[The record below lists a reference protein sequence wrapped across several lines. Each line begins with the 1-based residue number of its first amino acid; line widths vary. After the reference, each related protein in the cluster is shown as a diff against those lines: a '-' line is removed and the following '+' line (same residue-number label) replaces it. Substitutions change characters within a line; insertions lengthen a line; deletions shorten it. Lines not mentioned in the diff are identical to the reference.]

1 MVKITKESLPIHIKK
16 GHQLVF
22 SRQDLSAREADMFA
36 LMVAHMSPEDWDN
49 KTPEYTFS
57 AHQLSE
63 WLQIEPKHV
72 GYTLDPVAE
81 RLAKKTI
88 GIRTDTANNERE
100 FDHITL
106 FKRIYYKNRT
116 LTMIPND
123 ELRSEYIE
131 YKQGFALINTH
142 NYLALKKEYAK
153 RLYELL
159 SRFKSGGTSIHK
171 QSLDDLRGLFG
182 ILDERG
188 RLKDDKKSFKNNS
201 VLINRCIKSS
211 IEEIST
217 NSKTKKEILFLEG
230 NDGHK
235 GFNLIKRGRTIV
247 GIEFLY
253 RWIGDQ
259 PIEEMNQQ
267 AAYELIK
274 KLELKRLQSGV
285 ILDLDE
291 LKSLSAAYRVIG
303 DDEVVS
309 KIDHAIEQRL
319 IKGELLDSEQ
329 SDTHE
334 KEYQSIKEKIEE
346 LKKLSG
352 SPDY

>member
-1 MVKITKESLPIHIKK
+1 MVKIAKESLPAHIKK

-22 SRQDLSAREADMFA
+22 SQQDLTAREADMFA
-36 LMVAHMSPEDWDN
+36 LMVAHMNPEDWDTQ
-49 KTPEYTFS
+49 TPEYSFS

-63 WLQIEPKHV
+63 WLNIESKHV

-88 GIRTDTANNERE
+88 GIRSDTANNERE

-123 ELRSEYIE
+123 ELKSEYIK
-131 YKQGFALINTH
+131 YKQGFALINTL

-159 SRFKSGGTSIHK
+159 SRFKSGGTSIRK

-188 RLKDDKKSFKNNS
+188 RLKNDKKSFKNNS

-217 NSKTKKEILFLEG
+217 NPKTKKEIIFLDSD
-230 NDGHK
+230 DGHK
-235 GFNLIKRGRTIV
+235 GFNLIKQGRTIV

-259 PIEEMNQQ
+259 PIEDMNHQG
-267 AAYELIK
+267 ARELIK
-274 KLELKRLQSGV
+274 KLELKRLQTGYP
-285 ILDLDE
+285 LDIDE
-291 LKSLSAAYRVIG
+291 LKSLSMAYLVV
-303 DDEVVS
+303 DDEDMVS
-309 KIDHAIEQRL
+309 KIDRAIEQRL
-319 IKGELLDSEQ
+319 LTGNNLIENKTNDED
-329 SDTHE
+329 
-334 KEYQSIKEKIEE
+334 KEYQSLKNKIEE
-346 LKKLSG
+346 LKELNG

>member
-1 MVKITKESLPIHIKK
+1 MTKETLPIHIKK

-36 LMVAHMSPEDWDN
+36 LMVAHMSPEDWD
-49 KTPEYTFS
+49 KQTPEYTFS

-63 WLQIEPKHV
+63 WLNIEPKHV

-88 GIRTDTANNERE
+88 GIRTDTNSNERE

-217 NSKTKKEILFLEG
+217 NPKTKKEIIFLDG

-235 GFNLIKRGRTIV
+235 GFNLVKRGRTII

-259 PIEEMNQQ
+259 PIEEMNHQ
-267 AAYELIK
+267 AARKIIK
-274 KLELKRLQSGV
+274 ELELKRLQMGKV
-285 ILDLDE
+285 LEINE
-291 LKSLSAAYRVIG
+291 LKSLSMAYHIVG
-303 DDEVVS
+303 DEEVALS
-309 KIDHAIEQRL
+309 IEHAIEQRMT
-319 IKGELLDSEQ
+319 SE
-329 SDTHE
+329 SNPLESNADKE
-334 KEYQSIKEKIEE
+334 EEEYQSIKEKIEE
-346 LKKLSG
+346 LKKLNG
-352 SPDY
+352 SPSY

>member
-1 MVKITKESLPIHIKK
+1 MTNISKETLPIHIKK

-22 SRQDLSAREADMFA
+22 SRQDLTAREADMFA
-36 LMVAHMSPEDWDN
+36 LMVAHMNPEDWDSQ
-49 KTPEYTFS
+49 TPEYTFS

-63 WLQIEPKHV
+63 WLNIEPKHV

-88 GIRTDTANNERE
+88 GIRTDTTSNERE

-131 YKQGFALINTH
+131 YKQGFALINTL

-159 SRFKSGGTSIHK
+159 SRFKSGGMSIQK
-171 QSLDDLRGLFG
+171 QSLDELRGLFG

-188 RLKDDKKSFKNNS
+188 RLKDNKKSFKNNS

-217 NSKTKKEILFLEG
+217 NSKTKKEIIFLDSD
-230 NDGHK
+230 DGHK
-235 GFNLIKRGRTIV
+235 GFNLIKRGRSIV

-253 RWIGDQ
+253 RWIGGQ
-259 PIEEMNQQ
+259 PIEEMNHQG
-267 AAYELIK
+267 ARDIIK
-274 KLELKRLQSGV
+274 KLELKRLQTGIPLS
-285 ILDLDE
+285 ISE
-291 LKSLSAAYRVIG
+291 LKSLSMAYHMVG
-303 DDEVVS
+303 DEEMVS
-309 KIDHAIEQRL
+309 KIDTAIEQRL
-319 IKGELLDSEQ
+319 KAESSPNESKLNKENIK
-329 SDTHE
+329 
-334 KEYQSIKEKIEE
+334 YQKLKHKVEE
-346 LKKLSG
+346 LKKLNG
-352 SPDY
+352 SPEY

>member
-1 MVKITKESLPIHIKK
+1 MTKETLPIHIKK

-36 LMVAHMSPEDWDN
+36 LMVAHMSPEDWD
-49 KTPEYTFS
+49 KQTPEYTFS

-63 WLQIEPKHV
+63 WLNIEPKHV

-88 GIRTDTANNERE
+88 GIRTDTNSNERE

-217 NSKTKKEILFLEG
+217 NTKTKKEIIFLDG
-230 NDGHK
+230 HDGHK
-235 GFNLIKRGRTIV
+235 GFNLIKRGRTIT

-253 RWIGDQ
+253 KWIGDQ
-259 PIEEMNQQ
+259 PVEEMNHQ
-267 AAYELIK
+267 AARDTIK
-274 KLELKRLQSGV
+274 KLELKRLQMGTL
-285 ILDLDE
+285 LDINE
-291 LKSLSAAYRVIG
+291 LKLLSVAYSFVG
-303 DDEVVS
+303 DEDIAQS
-309 KIDHAIEQRL
+309 INHAIEQRIASGNGVL
-319 IKGELLDSEQ
+319 EQ
-329 SDTHE
+329 NTNKE
-334 KEYQSIKEKIEE
+334 EEEYQSIKEKIEE
-346 LKKLSG
+346 LKKLNG
-352 SPDY
+352 SPSY

>member
-1 MVKITKESLPIHIKK
+1 MAKIAKEALPIHIKK

-36 LMVAHMSPEDWDN
+36 LMVAHMSPEDWDSQ
-49 KTPEYTFS
+49 TPEYTFS

-63 WLQIEPKHV
+63 WLNIESKHV

-88 GIRTDTANNERE
+88 GIRTDANNERE

-106 FKRIYYKNRT
+106 FKRIYYKNRM

-217 NSKTKKEILFLEG
+217 NLKTKKEITFLDG
-230 NDGHK
+230 NEGHK

-253 RWIGDQ
+253 KWIGDQ
-259 PIEEMNQQ
+259 PIEEMNHQ
-267 AAYELIK
+267 AARDIIK
-274 KLELKRLQSGV
+274 KLELKRLQTNTMLE
-285 ILDLDE
+285 INE
-291 LKSLSAAYRVIG
+291 LKSLSMAYHIVG
-303 DDEVVS
+303 DEEVAL
-309 KIDHAIEQRL
+309 KIERAIEQRMASDN
-319 IKGELLDSEQ
+319 IPSGENLDRE
-329 SDTHE
+329 DD
-334 KEYQSIKEKIEE
+334 EYQSIKEKIEE
-346 LKKLSG
+346 LKQLNG
-352 SPDY
+352 APDY